1 MGSFLSVTVLSSVM
15 VSGLAAC
22 SSSFA
27 DPPDEIASDS
37 AEEASL
43 TRGADADDGARTY
56 FALTADLR
64 KCASP
69 RCGGWFLHRLNRP
82 LTRCHDGQLSAMCYT
97 PVLDWSE
104 AGVSE
109 ALQDKLLDQVRQGA
123 PSGNVDAILR
133 GRFAPTNSTTS
144 DPSLGR
150 FVITEAWGINSS
162 APAQGTFVRVE
173 DNGLSCLVAPCPS
186 ITETTLNTS
195 QVTDIAQ
202 IDWAPSGITDRQ
214 ISGEIDALSMPG
226 GILIAGDRF
235 TVTGPGGTAKART
248 ATAVYARL
256 SDAAP

>member
-1 MGSFLSVTVLSSVM
+1 M
-15 VSGLAAC
+15 VFGLAAC
-22 SSSFA
+22 SSFA

-43 TRGADADDGARTY
+43 VGGAENVDGSHTY
-56 FALTADLR
+56 FAISADLR
-64 KCASP
+64 KCAFP
-69 RCGGWFLHRLNRP
+69 TCGGWFLHRLNQP
-82 LTRCHDGQLSAMCYT
+82 LTRCHDGQFAAMCYT

-109 ALQDKLLDQVRQGA
+109 ALQGKLLDAASQGA
-123 PSGNVDAILR
+123 LSGDVDAIVR
-133 GRFAPTNSTTS
+133 GRFAPTNSTTP

-150 FVITEAWGINSS
+150 FVITEAWQADGG
-162 APAQGTFVRVE
+162 APAQGAFVRVR
-173 DNGLSCLVAPCPS
+173 DNGLACLVAPCPS

-195 QVTDIAQ
+195 RVTDIAE
-202 IDWAPSGITDRQ
+202 IDWAPSGLSDREV
-214 ISGEIDALSMPG
+214 SGQIDAMSAPG

-256 SDAAP
+256 RDAAP

>member
-1 MGSFLSVTVLSSVM
+1 MRSFLSVTVLSSVM

-22 SSSFA
+22 SSFA

-37 AEEASL
+37 ADEASL
-43 TRGADADDGARTY
+43 TRGGDAVDGARTY
-56 FALTADLR
+56 FAITADLR

-69 RCGGWFLHRLNRP
+69 MCGGWFLHRLNQP

-97 PVLDWSE
+97 PVLDWSK

-109 ALQDKLLDQVRQGA
+109 ALQGKLLDAARQGA
-123 PSGNVDAILR
+123 LSGDVDAIVR
-133 GRFAPTNSTTS
+133 GRFAPTNRTTP

-150 FVITEAWGINSS
+150 FVITEAWQANGSV
-162 APAQGTFVRVE
+162 PAHGAFVRVE
-173 DNGLSCLVAPCPS
+173 DNGLRCLVAPCPS

-202 IDWAPSGITDRQ
+202 IDWAPSGLDDREV
-214 ISGEIDALSMPG
+214 SGEIAALSMPG

-256 SDAAP
+256 RDAAP